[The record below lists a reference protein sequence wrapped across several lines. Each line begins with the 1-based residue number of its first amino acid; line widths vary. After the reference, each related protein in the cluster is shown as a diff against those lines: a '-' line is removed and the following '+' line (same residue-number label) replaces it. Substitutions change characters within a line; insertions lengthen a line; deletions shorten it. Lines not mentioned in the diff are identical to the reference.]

1 MSDKIVSIF
10 DRFSSSKTNEQPKTA
25 LESYQAATLERSN
38 KQAFGIKINYSDG
51 RILQIDYNY
60 HKYAVS
66 DVPDCLILVF
76 TIGAVVI
83 DGQNLRLL
91 FDDLLDQR
99 IRALQPFDANRHKP
113 VKEGEPLI
121 HAIRWQSMKAI
132 EELMPAQDSQ

>member
-25 LESYQAATLERSN
+25 LESYQAATLER
-38 KQAFGIKINYSDG
+38 KINYSDG

-91 FDDLLDQR
+91 LDDLLDQR

-113 VKEGEPLI
+113 VKEGEPVI
-121 HAIRWQSMKAI
+121 HAIRWQSMKSI
-132 EELMPAQDSQ
+132 QELMPAQDSQ